1 VVYRDKGNCTRS
13 PTNCIVSYHL
23 VSQLHSS
30 QADLQNLLSSAQT
43 TEREARRNL
52 STAGEEIVALR
63 EKHRAEMDE
72 LEHRLNKRERE
83 NRDLQDDLKGARSD
97 LESARGEVRDVKAAL
112 NAQAMAQITMTT
124 EVATLRE
131 QNRVLQSQL
140 EEQTGRMNEM
150 QVEVEM
156 AAGRVKE
163 VEEDLRAAE
172 TIRRKLHNQV
182 QELKGNIRVF
192 ARVRPAICEHII

>member
-1 VVYRDKGNCTRS
+1 
-13 PTNCIVSYHL
+13 VSYHL

-52 STAGEEIVALR
+52 STAGEEIAALR

-83 NRDLQDDLKGARSD
+83 NRDLQDDLRGARSD